1 MNVGYRATVQ
11 GGPAD
16 PMVLV
21 GAAQIEIP
29 SMQQAAHYPGLAMF
43 FFLDNGFLD
52 LRSFPNFLK
61 SFLAKAQGFA
71 ETMDLAD
78 LEATLG
84 RFGKY

>member
-29 SMQQAAHYPGLAMF
+29 SIQQAAHYPGLAMDFLLMF
-43 FFLDNGFLD
+43 F
-52 LRSFPNFLK
+52 
-61 SFLAKAQGFA
+61 
-71 ETMDLAD
+71 
-78 LEATLG
+78 
-84 RFGKY
+84 

>member
-29 SMQQAAHYPGLAMF
+29 SIQQAAHYPGLAMDF
-43 FFLDNGFLD
+43 FKYVFLD